1 MKRLSIRNKVVAG
14 LLALSMAVAGSIPV
28 AQPVYA
34 AETQDILPQ
43 ATNVTFETARPL
55 VYNSSISE
63 TMSESDN
70 IRYYKF
76 TLSNASQLVLK
87 GNTRYSVDMC
97 IYDASKTQIW
107 NYSVGH
113 GWGWNDRK
121 DFSTEAFLVGGD
133 YYLSIESICED
144 VFFTA
149 TLSNL
154 DESFTETQD
163 INNDTYSNASPISFK
178 QKYKGVLAH
187 NEDVD
192 YYKFEIP
199 ATGTVN
205 YNMVNGAGSTIKIAV
220 YDSSM
225 NSCYTNTIGSG
236 QRETVPIPL
245 SEGTYYFAFAKQDK
259 DCVGSY
265 SFSLEFIVKVPD
277 TPQIKSAKN
286 VSGKKLSVSW
296 NAVDGA
302 EGYEVQYAT
311 SSNFKSGVKK
321 DDLTSTKETYSGLK
335 KGKTYYVRVRS
346 YVTVNDTYKYS
357 KWSTKKAV
365 KIKK

>member
-1 MKRLSIRNKVVAG
+1 MKRLFIKNKIVAG
-14 LLALSMAVAGSIPV
+14 LLALSMAVAGAISAAP
-28 AQPVYA
+28 PVYA
-34 AETQDILPQ
+34 EETQDVLPQ

-63 TMSESDN
+63 TMSDKDN
-70 IRYYKF
+70 VRYYKF
-76 TLSNASQLVLK
+76 TLNNACQLDLK
-87 GNTRYSVDMC
+87 GSVSYGYSYTYID
-97 IYDASKTQIW
+97 IYDATKTQVWEDYIH
-107 NYSVGH
+107 NTTG
-113 GWGWNDRK
+113 
-121 DFSTEAFLVGGD
+121 FSTTAYLIGGD
-133 YYLSIESICED
+133 YYLAIQSDPNIT
-144 VFFTA
+144 FTA

-163 INNDTYSNASPISFK
+163 VNNDMYSNASPVSLK

-205 YNMVNGAGSTIKIAV
+205 YNMVNGAGNTIEIAV
-220 YDSSM
+220 YDSAM
-225 NSCYTNTIGSG
+225 NSCYTNTIDSG
-236 QRETVPIPL
+236 KRGTVPIPL
-245 SEGTYYFAFAKQDK
+245 AEGTYYLALAKYDRYS
-259 DCVGSY
+259 VGSY
-265 SFSLEFIVKVPD
+265 NFSLDFIVKVPD

-286 VSGKKLSVSW
+286 VSGRKLTVSW

-321 DDLTSTKETYSGLK
+321 DDLTSTKETYTRLK

>member
-1 MKRLSIRNKVVAG
+1 MKRLSIRNKLVAG
-14 LLALSMAVAGSIPV
+14 LLALSMAVAGSISV

-63 TMSESDN
+63 TMSKSDN

-76 TLSNASQLVLK
+76 SLNNASELNLK
-87 GNTRYSVDMC
+87 GSTRYSIDMC

-107 NYSVGH
+107 NFRIGD
-113 GWGWNDRK
+113 GWGDRK

-144 VFFTA
+144 VSFTA

-163 INNDTYSNASPISFK
+163 INNDTYSDASTITLK

-192 YYKFEIP
+192 YYQFEVP
-199 ATGTVN
+199 ATGTLN
-205 YNMVNGAGSTIKIAV
+205 YNMVNGAGSTIKIAI
-220 YDSSM
+220 YDSAM
-225 NSCYTNTIGSG
+225 NSCHTNSIQVG
-236 QRETVPIPL
+236 QRGTIPIPL
-245 SEGTYYFAFAKQDK
+245 AEGTYYLALAKQDK
-259 DCVGSY
+259 NCVGSY
-265 SFSLEFIVKVPD
+265 NFSLDFIVKVPD
-277 TPQIKSAKN
+277 TPQIKSVKN

-302 EGYEVQYAT
+302 EGYEVQYTT

-357 KWSTKKAV
+357 KWSAKKAV

>member
-1 MKRLSIRNKVVAG
+1 MKRLLIRNKVVAG

-63 TMSESDN
+63 TMSRKDT

-76 TLSNASQLVLK
+76 TLSNASELDLK
-87 GNTRYSVDMC
+87 GYIDDDNYTKGGIC
-97 IYDASKTQIW
+97 IYDVTRTQIW
-107 NYSVGH
+107 EY
-113 GWGWNDRK
+113 WDIR
-121 DFSTEAFLVGGD
+121 DFSTTVYLNGGD
-133 YYLSIESICED
+133 YYMAIIADNNVS
-144 VFFTA
+144 FTA

-163 INNDTYSNASPISFK
+163 INNDMYSNASPISLK

-205 YNMVNGAGSTIKIAV
+205 YNMVNGAGNTIKIAV

-236 QRETVPIPL
+236 QRGTVPIPL
-245 SEGTYYFAFAKQDK
+245 AEGTYYLALAKQDK

>member
-63 TMSESDN
+63 TMSKSDN

-76 TLSNASQLVLK
+76 TLSNASQLDLK
-87 GNTRYSVDMC
+87 GTLKDGSC
-97 IYDASKTQIW
+97 IFIYDVTRTQIW
-107 NYSVGH
+107 EYWWNYG
-113 GWGWNDRK
+113 
-121 DFSTEAFLVGGD
+121 DFSTPVYLNGGD
-133 YYLSIESICED
+133 YYMAIKSRYD
-144 VFFTA
+144 VSFTA

-163 INNDTYSNASPISFK
+163 INNDMYSNASPISLK

-205 YNMVNGAGSTIKIAV
+205 YNMVNGAENTIKIAV

-245 SEGTYYFAFAKQDK
+245 AEGTYYLALAKQDK
-259 DCVGSY
+259 KCVGSY

-286 VSGKKLSVSW
+286 VSGKKMSVSW

>member
-63 TMSESDN
+63 TMSDKDT

-76 TLSNASQLVLK
+76 TLSNASQLDLK
-87 GNTRYSVDMC
+87 GNIDNAGHASNEHIG
-97 IYDASKTQIW
+97 IYDATKTEIW
-107 NYSVGH
+107 ESEIY
-113 GWGWNDRK
+113 R
-121 DFSTEAFLVGGD
+121 DFSSSVFLTGGD
-133 YYLSIESICED
+133 YYMAIIAYHNVS
-144 VFFTA
+144 FTA

-163 INNDTYSNASPISFK
+163 INNDMYSNASPISLK

-236 QRETVPIPL
+236 QRGTVPIPL
-245 SEGTYYFAFAKQDK
+245 AEGTYYLALAKQDK
-259 DCVGSY
+259 KCVGSY
-265 SFSLEFIVKVPD
+265 NFSLEFIVKVPD

-286 VSGKKLSVSW
+286 VSGKKMSVSW

>member
-1 MKRLSIRNKVVAG
+1 MKRLFIKNKIVAG
-14 LLALSMAVAGSIPV
+14 LLALSMAVAGAIP
-28 AQPVYA
+28 AAPSVYA
-34 AETQDILPQ
+34 EETQDVLPQ

-63 TMSESDN
+63 TMSDKDN
-70 IRYYKF
+70 VRYYKF
-76 TLSNASQLVLK
+76 TLNNACQLDLK
-87 GNTRYSVDMC
+87 GSGSYTYID
-97 IYDASKTQIW
+97 IYDATKTQVW
-107 NYSVGH
+107 EHYTYYNT
-113 GWGWNDRK
+113 
-121 DFSTEAFLVGGD
+121 DFSVTAYLIGGD
-133 YYLSIESICED
+133 YYMAFQADHNIS
-144 VFFTA
+144 FTA

-163 INNDTYSNASPISFK
+163 VNNDMYSNASPVSLK

-205 YNMVNGAGSTIKIAV
+205 YNMVNGAGNTIKIAV
-220 YDSSM
+220 YDSAM
-225 NSCYTNTIGSG
+225 NSCYTNTIDSG
-236 QRETVPIPL
+236 KRGTVPISL
-245 SEGTYYFAFAKQDK
+245 AEGTYYLALAKYDRYS
-259 DCVGSY
+259 VGSY
-265 SFSLEFIVKVPD
+265 NFSLDFIVKVPD

-286 VSGKKLSVSW
+286 VSGRKLSVSW

-321 DDLTSTKETYSGLK
+321 DDLTSTKETYTGLK